1 MTYGWAKSFALQLMN
16 QYSMAGEPIP
26 ESYNNQDDDLRRIP
40 GLIDDAQLLLA
51 TTEGR
56 MRELRPLS
64 EMEGERRGMWM
75 VYPLPEDCWQMRAGL
90 LRLDRPGREAR
101 YRLAGGRL
109 EVWQEAAERLALEYD
124 RLPRS
129 VGENPSD
136 DTELDNSVSVQ
147 QLIPWYVA
155 AHLLMYD
162 NAFAYAALLNEFEQR
177 RVLLREMTR
186 TEWGLVEDAYGGAW
200 E

>member
-1 MTYGWAKSFALQLMN
+1 MTYGWAKNYALQLMN

-26 ESYNNQDDDLRRIP
+26 ESYNNQDDYLRRIP
-40 GLIDDAQLLLA
+40 GLINDAQLLLA
-51 TTEGR
+51 ATEGA
-56 MRELRPLS
+56 MRTTVPLEEL
-64 EMEGERRGMWM
+64 EQERRGRWR
-75 VYPLPEDCWQMRAGL
+75 VYTLPEDCIQMCAGL
-90 LRLDRPGREAR
+90 LRLDRPGRERR
-101 YRLAGGRL
+101 YRMAGRRL
-109 EVWQEAAERLALEYD
+109 EVWADEDQLALEYL
-124 RLPRS
+124 RRPNLL
-129 VGENPSD
+129 GEEPAED
-136 DTELDNSVSVQ
+136 AELDNTVEAQMVV
-147 QLIPWYVA
+147 PYYVA